1 MNRKIIVVAAA
12 LAALSLSA
20 CSDLKQEIGIGR
32 NSPDEFTVVKR
43 APLTLPPDYDL
54 RPPMQG
60 GAPSS
65 AQATTQAKT
74 VLMGTPAAEPAEA
87 PAKGTA
93 EEEFL
98 KRAGADKANPSIRT
112 VIGQDNGY
120 LALKNE
126 KIVNKLIF
134 WNDQP
139 ASDADIPASVVDAT
153 KEAERLKKN
162 QEEGKPVNS
171 GDVPVI
177 EHNTGTFG
185 KIF

>member
-1 MNRKIIVVAAA
+1 MNRKFIVLASA
-12 LAALSLSA
+12 LAMLSLSA
-20 CSDLKQEIGIGR
+20 CSDLKQEMGIGR

-60 GAPSS
+60 APPAA

-74 VLMGTPAAEPAEA
+74 ELMGADTAAAQ

-93 EEEFL
+93 EDAFL
-98 KRAGADKANPSIRT
+98 KRAGADKANPGIRT
-112 VIGQDNGY
+112 IISQDNGY

-126 KIVNKLIF
+126 RVVDKLIF
-134 WNDQP
+134 WNDAP
-139 ASDADIPASVVDAT
+139 PPDATIPASVVDAK

-162 QEEGKPVNS
+162 QEEGKPVNA

-177 EHNTGTFG
+177 EHKSSTFD
-185 KIF
+185 KLF